1 MKPSIAHSPTDYLRW
16 QAGLSEFSE
25 GIRQLGKS
33 GKVPDSSLETV
44 ALELK
49 ALVQYAARKL
59 RASLHPYSSFYLS
72 PPKLVF
78 DVVRESVFEEM
89 GCASSFV
96 RDLYPLTILADNA
109 LQHLVDEPNI
119 EAILKLLD
127 ILCPFDTLL
136 WAVVGLKAS
145 RILREKN
152 HDWLAAQILG
162 CLESE
167 ITSINDSEICEMIA
181 NERRVQELVSKAE
194 HYGRNGQL
202 HEAIE
207 VCGEGL
213 ALSPGF
219 FRFTRLLDH
228 AGNDHRVSHQASC
241 MRARFRFDK
250 VEIPWSKDVSHPR
263 VLSRG
268 PDASF
273 YVGCFEDNGQKGRL
287 LRCYPGTGSVDVLHE
302 NIWISGLTFDEDRN
316 CLYALSL
323 QSGKSIMLIMAPD
336 GRVTVSQEIPQA
348 NGMPMPISNF
358 LQQDDAHLYLHCHSP
373 RAIYILEKDNF
384 ALDRVIGGEHTRGL
398 KNYALIDN
406 VIHLFYLSI
415 NDRFGYDLKT
425 ESFTQEIET
434 QPLHLIDLDQHPQSE
449 YLYGIGQRALWKN
462 GVSVTPRISFLY
474 KMLSHEK
481 VLCHHT
487 LFPARGGNI
496 CNVQS
501 CQGNWVLYADPSS
514 LHIFEV

>member
-1 MKPSIAHSPTDYLRW
+1 MKHSIAHSPADYLRW
-16 QAGLSEFSE
+16 QAGLAEFSE
-25 GIRQLGKS
+25 GIRQLGES
-33 GKVPDSSLETV
+33 GKVPDSSLVTV
-44 ALELK
+44 TLELRS
-49 ALVQYAARKL
+49 LMQYASGKL

-72 PPKLVF
+72 PPKLTF
-78 DVVRESVFEEM
+78 DAVRESVFEEI

-96 RDLYPLTILADNA
+96 RDLDPLAILADKA
-109 LQHLVDEPNI
+109 LHNLFDGPNI
-119 EAILKLLD
+119 ESIPKLLD
-127 ILCPFDTLL
+127 ILRPFDALL
-136 WAVVGLKAS
+136 WAAVGLKAS

-152 HDWLAAQILG
+152 HDRLSAQILG

-181 NERRVQELVSKAE
+181 CERRVRELVCKVE
-194 HYGRNGQL
+194 HYERNGQL
-202 HEAIE
+202 RKAIE

-228 AGNDHRVSHQASC
+228 VGKDPFVGHQASC
-241 MRARFRFDK
+241 MRAQFRFDK
-250 VEIPWSKDVSHPR
+250 VEISWSQEVSYPR

-268 PDASF
+268 PNASF

-287 LRCYPGTGSVDVLHE
+287 LRCFPGTGCVDVLHE
-302 NIWISGLTFDEDRN
+302 DIWISGLVFDEYRN
-316 CLYALSL
+316 RLYALSL

-336 GRVTVSQEIPQA
+336 GHVTDSQEIPQVD
-348 NGMPMPISNF
+348 GTPMPISNF
-358 LQQDDAHLYLHCHSP
+358 LQQDGANLYLHCHSQ
-373 RAIYILEKDNF
+373 RSIYILKKENLT
-384 ALDRVIGGEHTRGL
+384 LDRIIGGEHTRGML
-398 KNYALIDN
+398 NYMLVDN
-406 VIHLFYLSI
+406 NIYLFYLSI
-415 NDRFGYDLKT
+415 NGRFGYDLET

-434 QPLHLIDLDQHPQSE
+434 QPLHLIALDQHPQSE

-462 GVSVTPRISFLY
+462 GVSVTPRISFLH

-487 LFPARGGNI
+487 FFPARGGSI

-501 CQGNWVLYADPSS
+501 RHGNWVLYADPSA
-514 LHIFEV
+514 LHVFEV

>member
-1 MKPSIAHSPTDYLRW
+1 MKRSIAHSPAEYLRW
-16 QAGLSEFSE
+16 QAGLAAFSE
-25 GIRQLGKS
+25 RIHQLDKS
-33 GKVPDSSLETV
+33 GKVPDSSLEMV
-44 ALELK
+44 ALDLK
-49 ALVQYAARKL
+49 TLMQYAASKL
-59 RASLHPYSSFYLS
+59 RTSLHPYSSFYLS
-72 PPKLVF
+72 PPKVVF
-78 DVVRESVFEEM
+78 DAVRESVFEEM

-96 RDLYPLTILADNA
+96 RDLYPLTTLADKA
-109 LQHLVDEPNI
+109 LRHLVDGANT
-119 EAILKLLD
+119 EAIPKLLD
-127 ILCPFDTLL
+127 MLCPFDKLL

-145 RILREKN
+145 CILREN
-152 HDWLAAQILG
+152 NYDRLAAQILG
-162 CLESE
+162 CLEAE
-167 ITSINDSEICEMIA
+167 TASINDSEICEMIA

-194 HYGRNGQL
+194 HYERNGQL

-228 AGNDHRVSHQASC
+228 AGNDHCVGHQASC

-250 VEIPWSKDVSHPR
+250 VEIPWSREVSHPR

-268 PDASF
+268 PDGSF
-273 YVGCFEDNGQKGRL
+273 YVGCFEDNGQKGHLICCFPR
-287 LRCYPGTGSVDVLHE
+287 TGSVDVLHE
-302 NIWISGLTFDEDRN
+302 DIWISGLTFDEDRN

-336 GRVTVSQEIPQA
+336 GRVIVSQEIPRTD
-348 NGMPMPISNF
+348 GMPMPVSNF

-373 RAIYILEKDNF
+373 RAIYILKKDNL
-384 ALDRVIGGEHTRGL
+384 ALDRIIGGEHARGL
-398 KNYALIDN
+398 KNYALVDN
-406 VIHLFYLSI
+406 NIHLFYLSI
-415 NDRFGYDLKT
+415 NGRFGYDLKT

-462 GVSVTPRISFLY
+462 GVSITPRISFLY
-474 KMLSHEK
+474 KMLSHKK

-487 LFPARGGNI
+487 LFPARGGSI

-501 CQGNWVLYADPSS
+501 RQGNWVLYADPTL